1 MDLRKIRVLVVDDS
15 ALVRR
20 MTPEALWNERDIE
33 VVGTAVDPYNARD
46 LILERKPDLITL
58 DIEMPRMDGLTFLK
72 ILMEK
77 HPMPVIILSSLTQS
91 GSVQAVE
98 ALRLGAVDAL
108 PKPKGSF
115 SLGETG
121 EILGDRIR
129 GAFAARSRLGGA
141 QSPGRNARPGAGMT
155 ALPPESIRPQ
165 TWDPRQIG
173 LIAASTGG
181 TEAILKVVRHLPASF
196 PGICIVQHIPAFISR
211 AFADRVNAESA
222 MEVGEARDGD
232 AVEAGRVLIAPGDFH
247 LILERES
254 GRYRVRL
261 KKSPKVWYQRPAAD
275 VLFRSAASLVG
286 SWGVGVVL
294 TGMGRDGAEGLLQ
307 LRQAGART
315 LAQDEAT
322 SVVYGMPRV
331 AHELGA
337 AEEVRPIQEIPMR
350 MMTAFIEK
358 LRSSRE

>member
-1 MDLRKIRVLVVDDS
+1 
-15 ALVRR
+15 
-20 MTPEALWNERDIE
+20 
-33 VVGTAVDPYNARD
+33 
-46 LILERKPDLITL
+46 
-58 DIEMPRMDGLTFLK
+58 
-72 ILMEK
+72 
-77 HPMPVIILSSLTQS
+77 
-91 GSVQAVE
+91 
-98 ALRLGAVDAL
+98 
-108 PKPKGSF
+108 
-115 SLGETG
+115 
-121 EILGDRIR
+121 
-129 GAFAARSRLGGA
+129 
-141 QSPGRNARPGAGMT
+141 
-155 ALPPESIRPQ
+155 
-165 TWDPRQIG
+165 
-173 LIAASTGG
+173 
-181 TEAILKVVRHLPASF
+181 VVRHLPASF
-196 PGICIVQHIPAFISR
+196 PGICIVQHIPAFISK

-232 AVEAGRVLIAPGDFH
+232 IVEAGRVLIAPGDFH

-350 MMTAFIEK
+350 MMTAFIEQ